1 MEHRANTIDLNKL
14 LLAGWAWIVAAVVA
28 GALVGALVGAQ
39 WPKSYEATAVLT
51 IEPASAEAVLNMET
65 EQVVAS
71 STAVQSR
78 AAEALGVTTG
88 EVRSTVSVQVPRGAY
103 ALQFTATHSSPEQ
116 AAAFANA
123 MAEAYGDQAQ
133 ERVLEAT
140 TIRIETLVALIDDL
154 QQELA
159 DNDEESA
166 RATAVE
172 ARLTAAEREL
182 LDLELNPDTGQAE
195 RGTLVSPAF
204 PPSNPATPGWPV
216 FAAGGL
222 VAGLILGVA
231 LVVAFRGRDRGR
243 G

>member
-1 MEHRANTIDLNKL
+1 MEHRVNTIDLNQL
-14 LLAGWAWIVAAVVA
+14 LLAGWRWIVVAAVA
-28 GALVGALVGAQ
+28 GTLLGALVGTQ

-51 IEPASAEAVLNMET
+51 IEPSSAEDVLNMET

-78 AAEALGVTTG
+78 AAEVLGVRTG
-88 EVRSTVSVQVPRGAY
+88 EVRSTVSVQVPRGAF

-133 ERVLEAT
+133 ERVQEAT
-140 TIRIETLVALIDDL
+140 TNRIETLVALIDDL
-154 QQELA
+154 EQELA
-159 DNDEESA
+159 DNDQDSA

-172 ARLTAAEREL
+172 SRLTAAEREL
-182 LDLELNPDTGQAE
+182 LDLELNPETGVAE

-204 PPSNPATPGWPV
+204 PPTTPATPGWPV

-222 VAGLILGVA
+222 VAGLIIGVA
-231 LVVAFRGRDRGR
+231 LVVAFRGRGKV
-243 G
+243 